1 MILIYT
7 QYGSA
12 LFSIIKKIVILLL
25 DHIKLVHSIYI
36 QVIKQQVGQTK
47 CALHNPQIYMH
58 K

>member
-25 DHIKLVHSIYI
+25 DHIKLVHSMLY
-36 QVIKQQVGQTK
+36 TS
-47 CALHNPQIYMH
+47 H
-58 K
+58 KTTGRANQMRITQSTNIHA